1 MEKDVKAIVSRAIEE
16 QIKEKE
22 MIKENVNKSVREV
35 CKMMGLKLG
44 DIDFSVSGVNKD
56 RQTEVLFKEIQKAN
70 AEKMAKEK
78 SSSPSMVMTS
88 VDEEEIVELVNRYR
102 KGALPARSL
111 EKGLDMNGHVTAD
124 EVLDVIKD
132 LRKEKETG
140 EVSVSKEEVELYNKV
155 NQVCSSRLSP
165 EIKKEEISV
174 DEKVGHKRC
183 NKEELSR
190 GVVSSDDTDEESGS
204 ETTLTAVAKKDKSAQ
219 RGKGKK
225 GGKSKKKNKR
235 GW

>member
-1 MEKDVKAIVSRAIEE
+1 MK
-16 QIKEKE
+16 
-22 MIKENVNKSVREV
+22 
-35 CKMMGLKLG
+35 
-44 DIDFSVSGVNKD
+44 
-56 RQTEVLFKEIQKAN
+56 
-70 AEKMAKEK
+70 
-78 SSSPSMVMTS
+78 P
-88 VDEEEIVELVNRYR
+88 
-102 KGALPARSL
+102 
-111 EKGLDMNGHVTAD
+111 AD

-140 EVSVSKEEVELYNKV
+140 EVPVSKEEVELYNKV

-183 NKEELSR
+183 NKEVLIR

-204 ETTLTAVAKKDKSAQ
+204 ETTLTAVAKEDKSAQ